1 MSTTTA
7 AASGTKRAPLSDN
20 PNAANSPLRGSSA
33 TALALQGSKK
43 AVRSHADQLR
53 EEPYGQPPPAKRQ
66 MIEHGGQR
74 SAVSPTTSQRSNVSN
89 VMRKPTSTISRT
101 AAERERARNTSTATN
116 TRAERLSAA
125 SHAATSTTSHGITQK
140 EIEDLSIWQTS
151 MRSRFHKMVFYFESI
166 PDDQRHKL
174 AKQVAQLGAVS
185 HQYIHTPCLPNA
197 GQTSRHILTHI

>member
-1 MSTTTA
+1 MSTTTT

-74 SAVSPTTSQRSNVSN
+74 AAASPTSSRSNVSN
-89 VMRKPTSTISRT
+89 VTRKTSTMSRT
-101 AAERERARNTSTATN
+101 AERERAERASSRTSTTATS
-116 TRAERLSAA
+116 TRAER
-125 SHAATSTTSHGITQK
+125 SHASTTTTTDRITAK
-140 EIEDLSIWQTS
+140 ELEDLSIWQTS

-166 PDDQRHKL
+166 PDEQRHKL

-185 HQYIHTPCLPNA
+185 QPLAQCRPNNPA
-197 GQTSRHILTHI
+197 YTYTSVTA

>member
-1 MSTTTA
+1 MSTTTT

-74 SAVSPTTSQRSNVSN
+74 VAASPTSTSARSNVSN
-89 VMRKPTSTISRT
+89 IMRSKPTISRT
-101 AAERERARNTSTATN
+101 AERERERERERASSKITATS
-116 TRAERLSAA
+116 TRAER
-125 SHAATSTTSHGITQK
+125 SHAASASASASTTTATDRITQK
-140 EIEDLSIWQTS
+140 ELDDLSIWQTS

-185 HQYIHTPCLPNA
+185 HNPLA
-197 GQTSRHILTHI
+197 